1 MSDSAGN
8 KSSYVPSDHK
18 PKIIKPDAE
27 AKGFSPVAIII
38 IAVLAVLVVGG
49 ILLAIVLTPASSNA
63 MNEANQSVNKFVN
76 AAKAGDVNGMMSLVK
91 PGTLTQQD
99 LQTLVTNDKDFLSK
113 FTDSEADTYTA
124 KNSSEQGSLGGK
136 LNYNGAPYSRYQA
149 TVQKVNGQWLISS
162 IQLDRP
168 SQ

>member
-8 KSSYVPSDHK
+8 KSSYVPSNHQ

-38 IAVLAVLVVGG
+38 IAVLAVLIIGG
-49 ILLAIVLTPASSNA
+49 IILAIALTPASSNA
-63 MNEANQSVNKFVN
+63 MNEANQSVNKFVT
-76 AAKAGDVNGMMSLVK
+76 AAKAGDVGGMMSLVK
-91 PGTLTQQD
+91 PGTLSQQD

-113 FTDSEADTYTA
+113 FTGSEADTYTA
-124 KNSSEQGSLGGK
+124 KKSSDQGSLGGK
-136 LNYNGAPYSRYQA
+136 LKYDGERYSRYQA
-149 TVQKVNGQWLISS
+149 TVEKVNGQWLISS

-168 SQ
+168 GQ